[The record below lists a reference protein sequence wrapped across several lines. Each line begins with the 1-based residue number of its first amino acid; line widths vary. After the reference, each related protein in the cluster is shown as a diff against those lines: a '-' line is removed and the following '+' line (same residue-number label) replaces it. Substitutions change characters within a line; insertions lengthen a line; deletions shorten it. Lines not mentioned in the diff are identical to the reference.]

1 MKKKIFYWAPC
12 LNKVGTVISTKNSAI
27 SLAKYKKNLYDIT
40 ILNVFGEWDEHKE
53 ELKKNNVKVQNLS
66 FNFYNL
72 LPKTGYL
79 KSRLSYIIIILI
91 SFFPLLMCLKR
102 QKPNFLILHLIT
114 SLPLFLVSVFKFD
127 TKFILRISGMPK
139 LNYLRKNFWKRSS
152 KFIFKVT
159 CPTHELLQKLKN
171 QSIFENEKLNYLQD
185 AIINIDYSKPEN
197 IQIDKITSKKV
208 ILTAGRLTVQKNHKY
223 LIEEFNNFLKTSDE
237 YDLLILGEGEEKKK
251 LEKLILKLKLVNRVH
266 LLGRV
271 ENVYDYMKKSEVF
284 VLSSLW
290 EEMGFVII
298 EAAYNNLFVITSDC
312 PNGPKEFI
320 GKNEHGVLYESNKKH
335 SLSFALTEFLNKKNK
350 FRIKVNAKIR
360 THQYT
365 KFRHH
370 KKLIEIIE
378 NENQV

>member
-40 ILNVFGEWDEHKE
+40 ILNVFGEWDDHIE
-53 ELKKNNVKVQNLS
+53 ELKKNNINVQNLS
-66 FNFYNL
+66 FNFYKL

-91 SFFPLLMCLKR
+91 SFFPLLICLKK

-114 SLPLFLVSVFKFD
+114 SLPLFLASIFKFN

-139 LNYLRKNFWKRSS
+139 LNYLRKNFWRRSS
-152 KFIFKVT
+152 KFLFKIT
-159 CPTHELLQKLKN
+159 CPTYELLEKLKK
-171 QSIFENEKLNYLQD
+171 QSIFQNEKLDYLQD
-185 AIINIDYSKPEN
+185 AIINTDYSKPEN
-197 IQIDKITSKKV
+197 IKINKITSRKV
-208 ILTAGRLTVQKNHKY
+208 ILTVGRLTTQKNHKY

-237 YDLLILGEGEEKKK
+237 YDLLILGDGEEKKK

-320 GKNEHGVLYESNKKH
+320 GKNERGILFESNKKN
-335 SLSFALTEFLNKKNK
+335 SLGYALREFLNKKNK
-350 FRIKVNAKIR
+350 FNIKVKAKIKS
-360 THQYT
+360 HKYT

-378 NENQV
+378 NENTA